1 MVLNK
6 TEKIEVR
13 INRDEQKNCSLVIP
27 DLENV
32 TISLS
37 NSETVDIEQF
47 FNKVF
52 KWVIENKRLINFYT
66 NDEENDLYNEITKEL
81 ISQLNNEIKQSE
93 NDFDAIIEVLGNN
106 EEEQDYHSEA

>member
-6 TEKIEVR
+6 AEKIEVI
-13 INRDEQKNCSLVIP
+13 INRDEQKNCNLVIP
-27 DLENV
+27 DLENA
-32 TISLS
+32 TINLS

-47 FNKVF
+47 FNKIF
-52 KWVIENKRLINFYT
+52 KWVIANKRLINFYT

-106 EEEQDYHSEA
+106 EEEPD